1 MFIHKWYIH
10 IILAALCGHENQW
23 THCFGQQ
30 TLGRHCALIVFRRGW
45 WKKGMLQLCASFP
58 RQKKMRKSIPGW
70 KRRVLRMSACWI
82 RVKLQ
87 SHAIC
92 SKTQPRKPNTVAQWR
107 YVVLRHP
114 DSWERDGSPE
124 VQLSAAQLLDSVDE
138 IATQISGASPK
149 EKPGKHVFGF

>member
-1 MFIHKWYIH
+1 MIYTYH
-10 IILAALCGHENQW
+10 IGSLVWPWKPMDTLLRPTNSWQALCSDRIPKRVMDKRNVAALC
-23 THCFGQQ
+23 FIPK
-30 TLGRHCALIVFRRGW
+30 A
-45 WKKGMLQLCASFP
+45 
-58 RQKKMRKSIPGW
+58 KKMRKSIPGW

-114 DSWERDGSPE
+114 DSWEWDGSPE
-124 VQLSAAQLLDSVDE
+124 VRFGSTA
-138 IATQISGASPK
+138 
-149 EKPGKHVFGF
+149 FGFCRWNCNPNFWRFSERKTWKTCLRILTLRS